1 MVVAIPFPVVIQGH
15 HKEILAFQ
23 DFDDL
28 RRVRRSDNGVAQ
40 GGAEPGQYGGPGEE
54 PADLGRL
61 PALFPYLAWRFCVP
75 RRSASLV
82 IRGQFHRA
90 TLLLTCGGLSDE
102 QRKRRPVATSLMSLH
117 GAPLDNADWERD
129 LPTWQAACDQS
140 RLTSGRPMSLDRCH
154 GLPFE
159 HARGKVDS

>member
-61 PALFPYLAWRFCVP
+61 PAQYLFGQEVDNEPVAAGEVTHEFGGRRVRLQGERSEVYP
-75 RRSASLV
+75 RRPPIGPGHQVGGIGRAEGR
-82 IRGQFHRA
+82 RGCWRRQ
-90 TLLLTCGGLSDE
+90 
-102 QRKRRPVATSLMSLH
+102 RRPAMMS
-117 GAPLDNADWERD
+117 PWE
-129 LPTWQAACDQS
+129 
-140 RLTSGRPMSLDRCH
+140 
-154 GLPFE
+154 
-159 HARGKVDS
+159 